1 MYSRQKLFVN
11 NRRAQKILIGL
22 VVVILSS
29 VMLSGCAPV
38 QSSASAQTA
47 PAAMGAKADSQLVSA
62 DEALKILKDN
72 GNATLL
78 DVRTPAE
85 FAEGYIAGAVN
96 IAVEELADRVSELPA
111 DKAAPII
118 VYCRSG
124 RRSAIAAAT
133 LIDLGYTAV
142 YDLGGIQ
149 DWPYE
154 IVK

>member
-1 MYSRQKLFVN
+1 MFSRQKLLSN
-11 NRRAQKILIGL
+11 NRQAHQVLVGL
-22 VVVILSS
+22 VMVLLASLVLA
-29 VMLSGCAPV
+29 GCAPA
-38 QSSASAQTA
+38 QSTVSAQATA
-47 PAAMGAKADSQLVSA
+47 APGKAQSQLVSA

-72 GNATLL
+72 SQATLL

-85 FAEGYIAGAVN
+85 FAEGHIAGAVN
-96 IAVEELADRVSELPA
+96 IAVEELADRASELPA
-111 DKAAPII
+111 DKTAPII

-133 LIDLGYTAV
+133 LIELGYSAV
-142 YDLGGIQ
+142 SDLGGIQ